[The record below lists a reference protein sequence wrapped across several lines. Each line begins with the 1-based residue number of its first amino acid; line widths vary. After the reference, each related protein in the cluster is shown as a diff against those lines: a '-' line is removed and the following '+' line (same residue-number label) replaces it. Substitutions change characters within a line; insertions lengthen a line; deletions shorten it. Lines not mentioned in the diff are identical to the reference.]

1 MKAVHLTNNTN
12 NQPVYRTL
20 FTRLQNIYCDQACT
34 SSATLN
40 IGYGYPR
47 GYGSTTNPD
56 RGDDSRHE
64 IGHEETARRYVANHD
79 KHEYNDADINT
90 SDAEDDDAAPTHT
103 NRGNKLKRRSHF
115 AREGRLDTSGGVS
128 YRKQVNH
135 AGYMRTTIS
144 TNPLLFDSDG
154 EPVSPTSS
162 DHDQDRH
169 LEPVEDDAFGEV
181 QLERL
186 LRPLTA
192 AHELVDH
199 PSLSVAYKSK
209 ALTQMADEALGM
221 LRRERETLWKAK
233 RLLRR
238 FRGEADWAPCEA
250 FETEGDALLLY
261 DHATEGHVNGNA
273 SAVPSITM
281 SLDEAPFIHQEPLA
295 DQVVANGVGEGV
307 PKPEHKAENGVHA
320 TDMLPDPSTENQD
333 SPPPN
338 DQPKPAEDQAKPD
351 EQGPQDPDITMENN
365 DQPPPNDS
373 NTPLEN
379 PTLADLRQSPDP
391 TGSDSAS
398 TAGHAMTTRARA
410 RSPQEGSAPTS
421 PSPSSSASIPPIH
434 PWFTAPTTSIPSSD
448 LSLPVGEA
456 EETRKLLLLYCQKQ
470 EQTIRALEDLAFG
483 LQKADRLRKFVYE
496 SAKASEHLV
505 EDGKGNLV
513 TEMSD
518 GEDWYDPTEWGLKDW
533 ELGEGGSL
541 EKGKDEVEEPEEE
554 GRKGIR
560 RRRVTRV
567 V

>member
-1 MKAVHLTNNTN
+1 MVCLLLS
-12 NQPVYRTL
+12 Q
-20 FTRLQNIYCDQACT
+20 TRHQDT
-34 SSATLN
+34 
-40 IGYGYPR
+40 
-47 GYGSTTNPD
+47 
-56 RGDDSRHE
+56 
-64 IGHEETARRYVANHD
+64 
-79 KHEYNDADINT
+79 DINPT
-90 SDAEDDDAAPTHT
+90 DAEDDDAAPTHT

-135 AGYMRTTIS
+135 AGYIRATIS
-144 TNPLLFDSDG
+144 TNPLLLDSDG

-162 DHDQDRH
+162 DHDQERH

-199 PSLSVAYKSK
+199 PSLSLAYKSK

-250 FETEGDALLLY
+250 FETDGDGLLLY
-261 DHATEGHVNGNA
+261 DHATGGHVNGNA

-281 SLDEAPFIHQEPLA
+281 SLDEAPFSHQEHLA
-295 DQVVANGVGEGV
+295 DQVMANGVGEGV
-307 PKPEHKAENGVHA
+307 PQQPEHQAQNGVHA
-320 TDMLPDPSTENQD
+320 ADMLPDSTAENHD
-333 SPPPN
+333 HLPPN
-338 DQPKPAEDQAKPD
+338 GQPNNTTEDTSKPSEQAL
-351 EQGPQDPDITMENN
+351 QDPDTTMENN
-365 DQPPPNDS
+365 DHPPQTDN

-379 PTLADLRQSPDP
+379 PLLTELRQSPDP

-448 LSLPVGEA
+448 LSLPASEA

-470 EQTIRALEDLAFG
+470 EQTIRALENLAFG

-518 GEDWYDPTEWGLKDW
+518 GEDWYDPTEWGLAGR
-533 ELGEGGSL
+533 ELGEGGDL

>member
-1 MKAVHLTNNTN
+1 
-12 NQPVYRTL
+12 
-20 FTRLQNIYCDQACT
+20 
-34 SSATLN
+34 
-40 IGYGYPR
+40 
-47 GYGSTTNPD
+47 
-56 RGDDSRHE
+56 
-64 IGHEETARRYVANHD
+64 
-79 KHEYNDADINT
+79 
-90 SDAEDDDAAPTHT
+90 
-103 NRGNKLKRRSHF
+103 
-115 AREGRLDTSGGVS
+115 
-128 YRKQVNH
+128 
-135 AGYMRTTIS
+135 
-144 TNPLLFDSDG
+144 
-154 EPVSPTSS
+154 
-162 DHDQDRH
+162 
-169 LEPVEDDAFGEV
+169 
-181 QLERL
+181 
-186 LRPLTA
+186 
-192 AHELVDH
+192 LVDH
-199 PSLSVAYKSK
+199 PSLSLAYKSK

-250 FETEGDALLLY
+250 FETDGDDLLLY
-261 DHATEGHVNGNA
+261 DHATGAHVNGNA

-281 SLDEAPFIHQEPLA
+281 SLDEAPFLHRELLA
-295 DQVVANGVGEGV
+295 DQVMTNGIGEGV
-307 PKPEHKAENGVHA
+307 PQPEHQAENGVHA
-320 TDMLPDPSTENQD
+320 TDMLPDSTTENHD
-333 SPPPN
+333 SLPPN
-338 DQPKPAEDQAKPD
+338 DPTSTAEDLTKPS
-351 EQGPQDPDITMENN
+351 EQVPQDQDTTMENT
-365 DQPPPNDS
+365 DHPPQNDS
-373 NTPLEN
+373 NNNTPLEN

-434 PWFTAPTTSIPSSD
+434 PWFTAPTTSIPASD
-448 LSLPVGEA
+448 LSLPANEA

-470 EQTIRALEDLAFG
+470 EQTIRSLENLAFG
-483 LQKADRLRKFVYE
+483 LQKADRLRRFVYE

-518 GEDWYDPTEWGLKDW
+518 GEDWYDPTEWGLKGW

>member
-1 MKAVHLTNNTN
+1 MR
-12 NQPVYRTL
+12 Y
-20 FTRLQNIYCDQACT
+20 
-34 SSATLN
+34 TLN
-40 IGYGYPR
+40 ASKKYISRLIPPTETEIGHGIPHSH
-47 GYGSTTNPD
+47 GSTTDPD
-56 RGDDSRHE
+56 RRDDPRHE
-64 IGHEETARRYVANHD
+64 IGLEETTRWYVANHAP
-79 KHEYNDADINT
+79 HEHRDTNMNT
-90 SDAEDDDAAPTHT
+90 LDAEDDDAAPTHT

-115 AREGRLDTSGGVS
+115 AREGRLDTSGGVA

-135 AGYMRTTIS
+135 AGYIRTTIS
-144 TNPLLFDSDG
+144 TNPLLLDSDG

-169 LEPVEDDAFGEV
+169 VEPVEDDAFGEV

-199 PSLSVAYKSK
+199 PSLSLAYKSK

-250 FETEGDALLLY
+250 FETDGDDLLLY
-261 DHATEGHVNGNA
+261 DHATGGHVNGNA

-281 SLDEAPFIHQEPLA
+281 SLDEAPFLHPEALA
-295 DQVVANGVGEGV
+295 DPVVTNGLGDGV
-307 PKPEHKAENGVHA
+307 SQPEHQAENGVHA
-320 TDMLPDPSTENQD
+320 ADMLPDSTADNHD
-333 SPPPN
+333 SLPPN
-338 DQPKPAEDQAKPD
+338 DQPNTAEDPAKPLD
-351 EQGPQDPDITMENN
+351 QAPQDPDTTMENSEHPQQN
-365 DQPPPNDS
+365 DT

-410 RSPQEGSAPTS
+410 RSPQEGNSAPTS

-448 LSLPVGEA
+448 LSLPAGEA

-470 EQTIRALEDLAFG
+470 EQTIRSLENLAFG

-518 GEDWYDPTEWGLKDW
+518 GEDWYDPTEWGLKGW
-533 ELGEGGSL
+533 ELGEGGHL

>member
-1 MKAVHLTNNTN
+1 V
-12 NQPVYRTL
+12 
-20 FTRLQNIYCDQACT
+20 
-34 SSATLN
+34 
-40 IGYGYPR
+40 
-47 GYGSTTNPD
+47 
-56 RGDDSRHE
+56 
-64 IGHEETARRYVANHD
+64 
-79 KHEYNDADINT
+79 
-90 SDAEDDDAAPTHT
+90 
-103 NRGNKLKRRSHF
+103 
-115 AREGRLDTSGGVS
+115 
-128 YRKQVNH
+128 
-135 AGYMRTTIS
+135 
-144 TNPLLFDSDG
+144 LLDSDG

-169 LEPVEDDAFGEV
+169 VEPVEDDPFGEV
-181 QLERL
+181 QLQQL
-186 LRPLTA
+186 LRPLTT

-250 FETEGDALLLY
+250 FETDGDDLLLY
-261 DHATEGHVNGNA
+261 DHATGGHVNGNA

-281 SLDEAPFIHQEPLA
+281 SLDEAPFAQQEPLA
-295 DQVVANGVGEGV
+295 DQVVPNGLSEGV
-307 PKPEHKAENGVHA
+307 PQPEHQAENGVHA
-320 TDMLPDPSTENQD
+320 ADMLPDSIAENHD
-333 SPPPN
+333 PL
-338 DQPKPAEDQAKPD
+338 QPKDESNTAEDAPKPS
-351 EQGPQDPDITMENN
+351 EQGPQDPDATMANTE
-365 DQPPPNDS
+365 QPNDNNHTNNNNT
-373 NTPLEN
+373 NTPLEH
-379 PTLADLRQSPDP
+379 PSLTDLRQSPDP

-410 RSPQEGSAPTS
+410 RSPQEGSGPTS

-448 LSLPVGEA
+448 LSLPASEA

-470 EQTIRALEDLAFG
+470 EQTIRALENLAFG

-518 GEDWYDPTEWGLKDW
+518 GEDWYDPTEWGLNGW

>member
-1 MKAVHLTNNTN
+1 MVRLLLSQHGCQNTN
-12 NQPVYRTL
+12 I
-20 FTRLQNIYCDQACT
+20 NIA
-34 SSATLN
+34 
-40 IGYGYPR
+40 
-47 GYGSTTNPD
+47 
-56 RGDDSRHE
+56 
-64 IGHEETARRYVANHD
+64 
-79 KHEYNDADINT
+79 
-90 SDAEDDDAAPTHT
+90 DAEDDDAAPTHT

-135 AGYMRTTIS
+135 AGYIRTTIS
-144 TNPLLFDSDG
+144 TNPLLLDSDG

-162 DHDQDRH
+162 DPDQDRH
-169 LEPVEDDAFGEV
+169 AEPVEDDAFGEV

-199 PSLSVAYKSK
+199 PSLSLAYKSK

-250 FETEGDALLLY
+250 FETGGDDLLLY
-261 DHATEGHVNGNA
+261 DHATGGHVNGNA

-281 SLDEAPFIHQEPLA
+281 SLDEAPFLHPEALA
-295 DQVVANGVGEGV
+295 DQLVTNGLGEGV
-307 PKPEHKAENGVHA
+307 PQPEHQAENGVHA
-320 TDMLPDPSTENQD
+320 ADMLPDSTTDNHD
-333 SPPPN
+333 SLPPN
-338 DQPKPAEDQAKPD
+338 DQPNTAGDPPKPLEQA
-351 EQGPQDPDITMENN
+351 PQDPDTTMENT
-365 DQPPPNDS
+365 DHPPPNDN

-448 LSLPVGEA
+448 LSLPANEA

-470 EQTIRALEDLAFG
+470 EQTIRSLENLAFG

-518 GEDWYDPTEWGLKDW
+518 GEDWYDPTEWGLKGW
-533 ELGEGGSL
+533 ELGDGGHL

>member
-1 MKAVHLTNNTN
+1 MAGHLAE
-12 NQPVYRTL
+12 
-20 FTRLQNIYCDQACT
+20 RLTVC
-34 SSATLN
+34 
-40 IGYGYPR
+40 
-47 GYGSTTNPD
+47 
-56 RGDDSRHE
+56 
-64 IGHEETARRYVANHD
+64 VA
-79 KHEYNDADINT
+79 
-90 SDAEDDDAAPTHT
+90 DAEDDDAAPSYT

-115 AREGRLDTSGGVS
+115 AREGRLDTSGGTA
-128 YRKQVNH
+128 YRRQVNH
-135 AGYMRTTIS
+135 AGYIRTTIH
-144 TNPLLFDSDG
+144 TNPALLDSDG

-162 DHDQDRH
+162 DNEHERH
-169 LEPVEDDAFGEV
+169 LEPVEDDPFGEV
-181 QLERL
+181 QLEQL

-199 PSLSVAYKSK
+199 PSLSAAYKSK
-209 ALTQMADEALGM
+209 AITQMADETLEM

-250 FETEGDALLLY
+250 FETDGDDLLLH
-261 DHATEGHVNGNA
+261 DHAGEAHINGNM

-281 SLDEAPFIHQEPLA
+281 SLDEAPLSAQEPLA
-295 DQVVANGVGEGV
+295 DQPMTNGIGEDTTQ
-307 PKPEHKAENGVHA
+307 PEQHAENSVNA
-320 TDMLPDPSTENQD
+320 TDMVPEPSTEAQAPVQPDEEPKPTEDAPETTEVAPQNQD
-333 SPPPN
+333 TTM
-338 DQPKPAEDQAKPD
+338 
-351 EQGPQDPDITMENN
+351 QDPQN
-365 DQPPPNDS
+365 PS
-373 NTPLEN
+373 SLAEN
-379 PTLADLRQSPDP
+379 PALASLRDSPDP
-391 TGSDSAS
+391 TGTNSDSAS

-410 RSPQEGSAPTS
+410 RSPQDGSIPAS

-434 PWFTAPTTSIPSSD
+434 PWFTAPTTSLPSSD
-448 LSLPVGEA
+448 LSLPQNEA

-470 EQTIRALEDLAFG
+470 EQTVRSLESLAFG

-505 EDGKGNLV
+505 EDSKGNLV

-518 GEDWYDPTEWGLKDW
+518 GEDWYDPAEWGLVDKAGAGLAGVGWD
-533 ELGEGGSL
+533 GVL